1 MTSQNSSSA
10 SRSHRMTLAAVLPLL
25 LIGCASGGPAASV
38 ERLSPA
44 QETWWANLR
53 DLCGK
58 AYAGALASNDPADA
72 SFAGQAM
79 AMHVRKCGDARIE
92 IPFHVGED
100 RSRTW
105 VLSRTGTGIELK
117 HDHRH
122 KDGSEDEITQ
132 YGGHTDSPGTGI
144 AQLFPVDEHS
154 KKLFAEHD
162 RSPSTTNVWSMEIVP
177 GERFSYILR
186 RPGRHFQVDFDLT
199 RTIEPPPAPWGQ

>member
-1 MTSQNSSSA
+1 MK
-10 SRSHRMTLAAVLPLL
+10 RSPRSTLAAILPLI
-25 LIGCASGGPAASV
+25 LIGCASGGPAAS
-38 ERLSPA
+38 P

-53 DLCGK
+53 ALCGN
-58 AYAGALASNDPADA
+58 AYAGSLASNDPADS
-72 SFAGQAM
+72 SFAGQSM
-79 AMHVRKCGDARIE
+79 VMHVRKCDDTRIE

-105 VLSRTGTGIELK
+105 VLSRTATGIELK

-122 KDGSEDEITQ
+122 EDGSEDEITQ
-132 YGGHTDSPGTGI
+132 YGGHTDSPGTGV

-154 KKLFAEHD
+154 KKLFVEHD
-162 RSPSTTNVWSMEIVP
+162 RSPSTANVWSMEIVP

-199 RTIEPPPAPWGQ
+199 RTIEPPPVPWGHEP